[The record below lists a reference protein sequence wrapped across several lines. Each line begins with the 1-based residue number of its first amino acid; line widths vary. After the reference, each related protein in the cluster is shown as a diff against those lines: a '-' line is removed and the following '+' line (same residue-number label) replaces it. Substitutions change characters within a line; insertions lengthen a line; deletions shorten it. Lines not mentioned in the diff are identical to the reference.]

1 MRGIG
6 RLAALFVVLLLL
18 PFGSSS
24 SEAQQLQFY
33 TGNSMLRVLGC
44 PGLDTLTTNG
54 VGSGQQGECT
64 SYQTGL
70 VIGPAVPIETWVAA
84 QVSAGAANVQTQNE
98 TLQKQVDQLTA
109 RVQALEAAL
118 NRSNPGAAPK

>member
-84 QVSAGAANVQTQNE
+84 QVSAGAASVQTQNE
-98 TLQKQVDQLTA
+98 KLQKQVDQLTV